1 MSNTMSSIGVLC
13 PSRADPHEQP
23 LTNHPR
29 RHEWVED
36 VGQRTASE
44 YKSYIANHL
53 SKNTIHK
60 MLIPE
65 NIARADTDG
74 GGTIDKREFGALL
87 ASSGVDTNS
96 ADMQASL
103 LFAEADKD
111 GDGELTLEEL
121 KRIVD
126 YKAQK

>member
-1 MSNTMSSIGVLC
+1 
-13 PSRADPHEQP
+13 
-23 LTNHPR
+23 
-29 RHEWVED
+29 
-36 VGQRTASE
+36 
-44 YKSYIANHL
+44 
-53 SKNTIHK
+53 

-65 NIARADTDG
+65 NIARADADG